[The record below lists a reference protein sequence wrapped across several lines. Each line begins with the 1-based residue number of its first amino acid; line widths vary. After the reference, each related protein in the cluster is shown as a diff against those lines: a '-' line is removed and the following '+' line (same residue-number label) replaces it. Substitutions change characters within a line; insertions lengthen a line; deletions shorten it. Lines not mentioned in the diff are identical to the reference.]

1 MQRQAVMSCHSYVT
15 TTVEYYEYITPH
27 TPCYNYESIF
37 RPYPVAISNPYI
49 ESPHSYADYA
59 YDLPLSSDFAG
70 LCLLGRQGCQ
80 HIFNMPEYEEE
91 PAMYAYRRQQLEE
104 PQRNHYEPE
113 PEQEEVNQP
122 EDLNKD
128 SDKLKA
134 ENLKNSESTD
144 RKPKEKKKNVYQAE
158 QGYIVEEPASEDGQE

>member
-1 MQRQAVMSCHSYVT
+1 MSRHSYVT

-37 RPYPVAISNPYI
+37 RPYPVAISTHYI
-49 ESPHSYADYA
+49 GSPHSYADYA

-70 LCLLGRQGCQ
+70 LCLLGRHGG

-91 PAMYAYRRQQLEE
+91 PPMYAYRRQQLEE
-104 PQRNHYEPE
+104 PPQGTHYEPE
-113 PEQEEVNQP
+113 SEQEEQVNQP
-122 EDLNKD
+122 EDLIRD
-128 SDKLKA
+128 SDESKTD
-134 ENLKNSESTD
+134 NLKNSESTD